1 MQNDSRRIKLFNVWS
16 RILKLRNSESIFKT
30 NNFTTTF
37 SSDLKY
43 MILNDDS
50 SENIKKVIVIANF
63 GTQIKEVNGIIL
75 PNGEW
80 YNICLLYTSPSPR
93 D

>member
-1 MQNDSRRIKLFNVWS
+1 MTIRQPL
-16 RILKLRNSESIFKT
+16 LQLIFKT

-50 SENIKKVIVIANF
+50 SENIKKVRYYLLIPQLYPVNQEIFLMNNLRLSL
-63 GTQIKEVNGIIL
+63 IKKIIF
-75 PNGEW
+75 
-80 YNICLLYTSPSPR
+80 S
-93 D
+93 